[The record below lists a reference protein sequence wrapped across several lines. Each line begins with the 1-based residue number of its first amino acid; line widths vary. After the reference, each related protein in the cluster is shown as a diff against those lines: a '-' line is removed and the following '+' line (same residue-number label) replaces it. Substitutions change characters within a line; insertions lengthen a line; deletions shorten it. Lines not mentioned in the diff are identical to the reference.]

1 MEDSSMRIGDRNRK
15 DNPQKSSDSS
25 EDQPKKERKGLCLL
39 DKLIVAVVASTL
51 TYVGITFL
59 NCNFMI
65 PGSMER
71 SDALGGLVNP
81 PPLDCKESESR
92 GYGALT
98 ALLTTLIA
106 LKTRLED

>member
-1 MEDSSMRIGDRNRK
+1 MRIGNRNRK

-25 EDQPKKERKGLCLL
+25 EDHPKKERKGLCLL

-92 GYGALT
+92 GYGALSN
-98 ALLTTLIA
+98 LITTLIA
-106 LKTRLED
+106 LRTKLDD

>member
-1 MEDSSMRIGDRNRK
+1 MRIGDRNRK
-15 DNPQKSSDSS
+15 EPQQKSSDSS
-25 EDQPKKERKGLCLL
+25 EDQQKKERKGLCLL
-39 DKLIVAVVASTL
+39 DKLIVTIVVSTL

-92 GYGALT
+92 GYSALST
-98 ALLTTLIA
+98 LLTTLIA
-106 LKTRLED
+106 LRTKLDD

>member
-1 MEDSSMRIGDRNRK
+1 
-15 DNPQKSSDSS
+15 
-25 EDQPKKERKGLCLL
+25 
-39 DKLIVAVVASTL
+39 
-51 TYVGITFL
+51 
-59 NCNFMI
+59 MI

-92 GYGALT
+92 AYGALT

-106 LKTRLED
+106 LKTKIEA